1 MDLEQFDEGLDTE
14 FGEGDDATGGHSTS
28 TSNNTVGRNLSRPSM
43 LLPCAMRLYPSKVVW
58 PKSKNLVDDS

>member
-28 TSNNTVGRNLSRPSM
+28 TSNNTVGRN
-43 LLPCAMRLYPSKVVW
+43 
-58 PKSKNLVDDS
+58 